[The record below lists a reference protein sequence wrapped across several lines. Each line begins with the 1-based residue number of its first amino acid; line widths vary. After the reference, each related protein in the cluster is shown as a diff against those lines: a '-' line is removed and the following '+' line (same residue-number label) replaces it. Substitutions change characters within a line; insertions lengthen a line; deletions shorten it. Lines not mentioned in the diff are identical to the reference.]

1 MRAYYENHITQI
13 QVFLELLF
21 PTKISLLSIQFVE
34 LCRNSK
40 KLARFVMQHVL
51 INVQLALLKI
61 LLMYVIAWKEIQTY
75 QFLAVHKNCDFRT
88 VRPGIFRTRICNYA
102 V

>member
-1 MRAYYENHITQI
+1 MRAYYENHITEI

-40 KLARFVMQHVL
+40 KLARFVD
-51 INVQLALLKI
+51 ATR
-61 LLMYVIAWKEIQTY
+61 TY
-75 QFLAVHKNCDFRT
+75 QRSAGSSENIAD
-88 VRPGIFRTRICNYA
+88 VRNSVEENPNLSISRRS
-102 V
+102 